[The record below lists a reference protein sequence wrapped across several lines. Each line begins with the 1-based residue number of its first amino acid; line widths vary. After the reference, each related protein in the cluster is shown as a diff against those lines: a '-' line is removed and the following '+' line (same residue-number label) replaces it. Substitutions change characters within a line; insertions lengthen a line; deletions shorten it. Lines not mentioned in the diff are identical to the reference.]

1 MTRKDVTYRLTLPSC
16 LSSFSKTLVIGS
28 SISLSLS
35 LSLSLFNLFSPS
47 PHPLPLYLCTPRVEI
62 DKGPVRRDFFCNC
75 FRSTGIG
82 RGKNEDHLEVCPAIT
97 LAFTLSPDNGRFHEL
112 ASRGIKIFQSKESWL
127 GDTMA
132 ARVNGI
138 SRVSNGGV
146 YTRIGR
152 EEARSAM
159 PTHVSCQDVPRQ
171 HASSR
176 NLGEAQ
182 GAPLHNPDIYRYLLR
197 HLRDEARIKR

>member
-16 LSSFSKTLVIGS
+16 LSSLENPCYRIVNFSLFLPFLIFS
-28 SISLSLS
+28 RLSLP
-35 LSLSLFNLFSPS
+35 LSFY
-47 PHPLPLYLCTPRVEI
+47 LYI
-62 DKGPVRRDFFCNC
+62 KSKSIKGPSGDFFCNC

-82 RGKNEDHLEVCPAIT
+82 RGKKKKEDHLQVCPAIT

-138 SRVSNGGV
+138 SRVSNGGI
-146 YTRIGR
+146 YIYREGR
-152 EEARSAM
+152 SEM
-159 PTHVSCQDVPRQ
+159 PTHVSCQDVARQ
-171 HASSR
+171 HTSRR